1 MHAGQSSYVDV
12 KFDSLANSTPKN
24 QLPFHSLFSSRAC
37 DRSLVAV
44 VAFFF
49 SFFKSV
55 PASNDSLDGAPSS
68 ENKLVSPSTLVPKSH
83 HVLGGAQL
91 VTASIKLSLLHHTT
105 PHHKY
110 KFSFLWFRRG
120 GHNRCK
126 GVACCLVKVEH

>member
-24 QLPFHSLFSSRAC
+24 QLSFYSLFSSCAC
-37 DRSLVAV
+37 GRSLVAV
-44 VAFFF
+44 VASFF